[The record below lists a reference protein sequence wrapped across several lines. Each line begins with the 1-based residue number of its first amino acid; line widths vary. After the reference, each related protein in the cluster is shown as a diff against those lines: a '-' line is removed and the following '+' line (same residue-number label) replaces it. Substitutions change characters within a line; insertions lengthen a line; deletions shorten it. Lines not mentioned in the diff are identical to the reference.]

1 MLVYPLHL
9 YKLPAWN
16 SRRNLGRWNIINYFI
31 FSIYCILVIVLSL
44 PYITITNLRK
54 VAFIVITITSGKTK
68 TQRRSLSLSN
78 QQLLPTRLKEEK
90 EEGEDE
96 EKGEEEKK
104 VKMQKS

>member
-31 FSIYCILVIVLSL
+31 FSIYCILVTVLS
-44 PYITITNLRK
+44 LRK

-90 EEGEDE
+90 EEGGDE